1 MHTTN
6 LNAEDA
12 FGLTLHR
19 TTKTIDGREWAVYSD
34 GAYNHVVA
42 LAHWLDSG
50 FADVPD
56 DEERD
61 AKRFAAW
68 NASSDQ
74 WADDLTARE
83 AAHNA
88 GLFTVHSADGSCASL
103 ECDTHG
109 LCRAIAEAH
118 SGERYD
124 SPEFT
129 ADSERAF
136 WDGVWP
142 VIDGD
147 GDLTGAISEGGD
159 DMLSVGNDA
168 LIDADDARAAGWR
181 IDIEEGTADPSEP
194 VTVEFATA
202 DETIRDRGGID
213 EFAGLEHPAMPEA
226 CAAYR
231 EAATSRLGD
240 DERANRLRAEAP
252 RDRRILHSQWCGAHW
267 GYSSGAIG
275 TMARD
280 LTTDERAAIDAAH
293 EAGLAAAREVIEAED
308 AAAPRLMDYRTG
320 EDIRAATAEEIDA
333 SADAGPEG
341 VILLAAEGSIL
352 QADDAG
358 ADEARRVYV
367 QTND

>member
-1 MHTTN
+1 MNTTN
-6 LNAEDA
+6 LSAEDA

-19 TTKTIDGREWAVYSD
+19 TTKTIDGREWAVYCD
-34 GAYNHVVA
+34 GQYNHVVA

-50 FADVPD
+50 FADVLD

-68 NASSDQ
+68 NAATDQ

-83 AAHNA
+83 AAHNV

-124 SPEFT
+124 SPEFI
-129 ADSERAF
+129 ADSERAC
-136 WDGVWP
+136 WDSVWP

-147 GDLTGAISEGGD
+147 CELTGAISEGGD
-159 DMLSVGNDA
+159 GMLSVNNDA
-168 LIDADDARAAGWR
+168 MIDIDVARAAGWR
-181 IDIEEGTADPSEP
+181 IDTEEGTASPSEP

-202 DETIRDRGGID
+202 NETIRDRGGID
-213 EFAGLEHPAMPEA
+213 EFAGLRHSAMPEA
-226 CAAYR
+226 CAAYHA
-231 EAATSRLGD
+231 AATGCLDGD
-240 DERANRLRAEAP
+240 RRASRLRADRP
-252 RDRRILHSQWCGAHW
+252 RGQRILHSQWCGAHW

-280 LTTDERAAIDAAH
+280 LTTDERAAIDAAN
-293 EAGLAAAREVIEAED
+293 EAGLAAARKVIEAED
-308 AAAPRLMDYRTG
+308 AARA
-320 EDIRAATAEEIDA
+320 EDD
-333 SADAGPEG
+333 
-341 VILLAAEGSIL
+341 
-352 QADDAG
+352 
-358 ADEARRVYV
+358 
-367 QTND
+367 